1 MSHPDN
7 HSICGGDFN
16 SIWDADEHRGPAAPA
31 PHLIGTPEWTVEILP
46 IRSTASIYHNL
57 QTVPKSIT
65 FSTIVP
71 PYDTS
76 LRYAVGTD
84 GLWIGLS
91 DHRPMLV
98 VGFTQLAYV
107 HLQNTHWIKIKRFAP
122 QLHKFMSSLRPPGIR
137 SPTNQHLRRRQN
149 VSRLIS
155 PRSLLRNQRNAKNVR
170 SGTGSK
176 NTAALRCP
184 SGSVQ
189 LLAYAQ
195 PSTSPR
201 CLNLFP
207 RRLCWFSSLDR
218 TLGINKVIAE

>member
-1 MSHPDN
+1 MSNPDN

-31 PHLIGTPEWTVEILP
+31 PHLIGIPEWTVEILP

-71 PYDTS
+71 PFGIS
-76 LRYAVGTD
+76 LYYAVGTD

-98 VGFTQLAYV
+98 V
-107 HLQNTHWIKIKRFAP
+107 HLQNTPWIKIKHFAP
-122 QLHKFMSSLRPPGIR
+122 QLHKFMSSLPPPADIR
-137 SPTNQHLRRRQN
+137 SPTNQHLRRRRN

-155 PRSLLRNQRNAKNVR
+155 RRKRKEKKRPSAQRKKCKKWNRFKKHCSPALPFRLCSTPCVR
-170 SGTGSK
+170 SAFNVT
-176 NTAALRCP
+176 
-184 SGSVQ
+184 SV
-189 LLAYAQ
+189 
-195 PSTSPR
+195 S
-201 CLNLFP
+201 
-207 RRLCWFSSLDR
+207 
-218 TLGINKVIAE
+218 

>member
-16 SIWDADEHRGPAAPA
+16 SIWDADEHRGPAATA
-31 PHLIGTPEWTVEILP
+31 PHLIGPPEWAVEIPP
-46 IRSTASIYHNL
+46 IRSTASIYYQIALPAPRHNL
-57 QTVPKSIT
+57 QAVSKSIT
-65 FSTIVP
+65 LSTTVP
-71 PYDTS
+71 PCDTS

-91 DHRPMLV
+91 DQRPMLV
-98 VGFTQLAYV
+98 VN
-107 HLQNTHWIKIKRFAP
+107 LQNTPWIKIKRFAPSAP
-122 QLHKFMSSLRPPGIR
+122 QLHKFMSSLPPPGIR

-176 NTAALRCP
+176 NTAALRMP
-184 SGSVQ
+184 
-189 LLAYAQ
+189 
-195 PSTSPR
+195 P
-201 CLNLFP
+201 F
-207 RRLCWFSSLDR
+207 RLCSTPCVRSAFNVTSVS
-218 TLGINKVIAE
+218 